1 MKYVPPYGRESEG
14 DSAHYINGNPPEA
27 REGSIPPAEC
37 FEHPQREVVAT
48 IVGNQFSPNAS
59 DLQQL
64 LKATRSQRANYADDT
79 GSINTL
85 SVAYDPPIATYTVGL
100 PLVVRIKNTNTAAS
114 TIDAGGGRVQI
125 RKPNGAQVAAG
136 DLPAGGLAELVF
148 DGSAFQM
155 INFGGAGGGA
165 GAPDVF
171 YYNIPYTVDTGT
183 PNLIIANFS
192 PPVTALIAGTIL
204 MVKVINTN
212 TGPTLINV
220 QGLGA
225 KSVYAL
231 GGGDLMPSDVI
242 VGDVVILTYDGT
254 RFWISPNPLIN
265 QNITLNCANNGEV
278 IAIFNSLARKRIQP
292 DKTVTI
298 KLAQAIFGPIKTF
311 HIDSDRIIVAGTMK
325 AARPTVSDFAK
336 TGSSAGARAADSAN
350 NIAMLRARYGT
361 EVRFQNTDFDG
372 AVQHNSSGRITFQD
386 ILITGPNVSAG
397 ADYVKICAIRPP
409 RGGGIYCL
417 GVSVWGSGSMGF
429 MAVEAVCDCSYS
441 FSCSNYA
448 DGFFAFVGGN
458 MVLDHCGSFGN
469 NFSGMEAAQ
478 NSQIYA
484 QDTTQSSMNAM
495 LGITASGVSM
505 VGFSSGCQALG
516 NGIADA
522 GAYDVSEVAATT
534 GNVGTTTPAA
544 NTIGN
549 NGALVKIV

>member
-1 MKYVPPYGRESEG
+1 MKFVAPYGRESEG
-14 DSAHYINGNPPEA
+14 DSAHYINGNPAEA
-27 REGSIPPAEC
+27 REGSIPPAEA
-37 FEHPQREVVAT
+37 FEHPMREIVAVVEK
-48 IVGNQFSPNAS
+48 NLFSPSPS

-64 LKATRSQRANYADDT
+64 LKATRAQRANYADDT

-85 SVAYDPPIATYTVGL
+85 SIAYDPPIASYTVGL
-100 PLVVRIKNTNTAAS
+100 PLRVRIKNTNTGAA

-155 INFGGAGGGA
+155 INFGGAGGGL
-165 GAPDVF
+165 GDVY

-183 PNLIIANFS
+183 PNLVIANFS
-192 PPVTALIAGTIL
+192 PPVTALTAGTIL
-204 MVKVINTN
+204 MVKAINTN

-225 KSVYAL
+225 KSIYAL
-231 GGGDLMPSDVI
+231 GGGDLMPSDI
-242 VGDVVILTYDGT
+242 INGDVLILTYDGT

-265 QNITLNCANNGEV
+265 QNVTLNCANNSEV
-278 IAIFNSLARKRIQP
+278 TAIFNSLARKRIQP

-325 AARPTVSDFAK
+325 AARPTVADFAK

-361 EVRFQNTDFDG
+361 EIRFQNTDFDG
-372 AVQHNSSGRITFQD
+372 CVQHNSSGRITFQD

-397 ADYVKICAIRPP
+397 ADYIKICAIRPP
-409 RGGGIYCL
+409 RGGSIYCV
-417 GVSVWGSGSMGF
+417 GVAVWGSGSMGF
-429 MAVEAVCDCSYS
+429 MAVEAVCDCSYCFAS
-441 FSCSNYA
+441 SNYA
-448 DGFFAFVGGN
+448 DGFFAFVGGE

-469 NFSGMEAAQ
+469 NFSGMEASN

-484 QDTTQSSMNAM
+484 QDTTQSMMNA
-495 LGITASGVSM
+495 LYGLTASGVAM
-505 VGFSSGCQALG
+505 VSLSTGCQSLG
-516 NGIADA
+516 NGAADA
-522 GAYDVSEVAATT
+522 GAYDVAEVAATS
-534 GNVGTTTPAA
+534 GNVATTSPAP

-549 NGALVKIV
+549 NGALVKVI